1 MKHVFYAIYVLSF
14 SGAVFMTGVF
24 IGQFLERFW
33 SVREEKAREREKNR
47 EIQGAPAG
55 VHLRDISEMK
65 AAKGK

>member
-1 MKHVFYAIYVLSF
+1 MKHVLYAIYVLSF

-33 SVREEKAREREKNR
+33 SVREEKSLEREKNR
-47 EIQGAPAG
+47 ETQVAPAG
-55 VHLRDISEMK
+55 VHLRDVSEIK